1 MARGMKT
8 SLDHLP
14 EKKQHQIR
22 ALGELIRKEA
32 EVEMVILFGSFA
44 RGDWVEDPAGGYFS
58 DLDVLVIVKS
68 PSMVDK
74 VKLWSKI
81 EDRARRITKPTSL
94 SLLVHDIKDVN
105 EQLEKC
111 FYFFSDIKKEGI
123 VIYDSG
129 QYHLAEPKERTLAE
143 RKAHAQAWFEQWFDS
158 STRFYRL
165 FELGL
170 GEGSLKEAAFL
181 LHQATERFYHC
192 VLLVLTA
199 YKPKI
204 HNLEDLGKRAGDLH
218 PALRNVFPRGT
229 PEEDRLFKLLK
240 RAYVDA
246 RYDPK
251 FAITSEELAAIAAHV
266 RELRSR
272 VEMVCQE
279 RLDAMAV
286 EIPG

>member
-1 MARGMKT
+1 MKT

-14 EKKQHQIR
+14 EKKQHQIQ
-22 ALGELIRKEA
+22 ALGELIRTEA

-58 DLDVLVIVKS
+58 DLDMLVIVKS

-81 EDRARRITKPTSL
+81 EDRARRIAKPTSL
-94 SLLVHDIKDVN
+94 SLIVHDIKDVN
-105 EQLEKC
+105 EQLEKG

-123 VIYDSG
+123 MIYDSG
-129 QYHLAEPKERTLAE
+129 QFHLAEPKERTPAE
-143 RKAHAQAWFEQWFDS
+143 RKAQAEAWFQQWFESAGD
-158 STRFYRL
+158 FYRF
-165 FELGL
+165 FEVGV
-170 GEGSLKEAAFL
+170 GEGRYKASAFQ
-181 LHQATERFYHC
+181 LHQATERLYHC
-192 VLLVLTA
+192 ALLVLTA

-204 HNLEDLGKRAGDLH
+204 HNIEDLGKRAGDLH
-218 PALRNVFPRGT
+218 PALRNVFPRST

-246 RYDPK
+246 RYDPN
-251 FAITSEELAAIAAHV
+251 FAITKEELETIAVHV

-272 VEMVCQE
+272 IEMVCRE
-279 RLDAMAV
+279 RIETMMV

>member
-1 MARGMKT
+1 MKT
-8 SLDHLP
+8 ALDHLP
-14 EKKQHQIR
+14 EKKQHQLR

-32 EVEMVILFGSFA
+32 PVEMVILFGSFA
-44 RGDWVEDPAGGYFS
+44 RGDWVEDPVGGYFS
-58 DLDVLVIVKS
+58 DFDVLVIVKS
-68 PSMVDK
+68 PSLVDK
-74 VKLWSKI
+74 VQLWSKI

-105 EQLEKC
+105 EQLEKG
-111 FYFFSDIKKEGI
+111 FYFFSDIKREGI

-129 QYHLAEPKERTLAE
+129 VFHLAEAKERPAAE
-143 RKAHAQAWFEQWFDS
+143 RKAQAQAWFDQWFESAVHFDETHEFS
-158 STRFYRL
+158 VSKGRY
-165 FELGL
+165 
-170 GEGSLKEAAFL
+170 KEAAFL

-204 HNLEDLGKRAGDLH
+204 HNIEDLGKRAGDLH
-218 PALRNVFPRGT
+218 PALRNAFPRST

-251 FAITSEELAAIAAHV
+251 FAITREELEVIAVHV

-272 VEMVCQE
+272 VEMVCRE
-279 RLDAMAV
+279 RIEAM
-286 EIPG
+286 G

>member
-1 MARGMKT
+1 MRRAMKT
-8 SLDHLP
+8 SLEHLP

-22 ALGELIRKEA
+22 ALGELICKEA

-44 RGDWVEDPAGGYFS
+44 RGDWVEDPVGGYFS

-74 VKLWSKI
+74 VKQWSKI
-81 EDRARRITKPTSL
+81 EDRARRIAKPTSL
-94 SLLVHDIKDVN
+94 SLIVHDIKDVN
-105 EQLEKC
+105 EQLEKG

-123 VIYDSG
+123 MIYDSG
-129 QYHLAEPKERTLAE
+129 RYHLAEPKERTLAE
-143 RKAHAQAWFEQWFDS
+143 RKAHAQAWFEQWLKSANEFYEYFEFGLSKGAYS
-158 STRFYRL
+158 S
-165 FELGL
+165 
-170 GEGSLKEAAFL
+170 AAFQ
-181 LHQATERFYHC
+181 LHQATERLYHC

-199 YKPKI
+199 YKPKT
-204 HNLEDLGKRAGDLH
+204 HNIEDLGKRAGDLH

-251 FAITSEELAAIAAHV
+251 FSITSEELSAIAVHV
-266 RELRSR
+266 RELRTR
-272 VEMVCQE
+272 VDMVCRERIEAMTVEM
-279 RLDAMAV
+279 
-286 EIPG
+286 PS